1 MPQEIDSYLEW
12 RKRWGERIEP
22 DSPLFRREYNAT
34 IDLESPNIKPLGSN
48 AIRFFIQRLLTDTGL
63 RTHEPLMEG
72 KTPKRHVVMMN
83 HGFRKFFETNSFKAG
98 MNNIYLRR
106 LMGQKS
112 QLEEEPILGSLNA
125 FSVRRYFPYL
135 QTLISCYIFVKN
147 MSYRL

>member
-1 MPQEIDSYLEW
+1 M
-12 RKRWGERIEP
+12 
-22 DSPLFRREYNAT
+22 
-34 IDLESPNIKPLGSN
+34 

-72 KTPKRHVVMMN
+72 KSPKRHVVMMN

-112 QLEEEPILGSLNA
+112 QLEDSYLKTSEEELLEGDSRHIGYIGVINQLTINEENKLRREVEHYKVKASQFDQLKQEIDSLKE
-125 FSVRRYFPYL
+125 
-135 QTLISCYIFVKN
+135 LINK
-147 MSYRL
+147 